1 MKIIR
6 FSIAFLLLAGCQ
18 GGTLEEFPNLDDP
31 QVLEKIVAQAV
42 DMEKLEAKRVK
53 GYLILCVPETENPF
67 SGWVKAQ
74 DDNGSLHELGKLN
87 EGRKEGIWTTWN
99 KNGKKQRQIEYHR
112 DVMDGT
118 YLEWHSNGKLKAR
131 GQTKDGEMDGRWI
144 GWYENGNR
152 AKIQVC
158 RRGLLVS
165 AHSWKPDGSRC
176 TETNATAGSGIFV
189 QYNGDGSI
197 LKRSLFSNGIGKQT
211 K

>member
-1 MKIIR
+1 MR

-42 DMEKLEAKRVK
+42 DMEKLEAKRMK
-53 GYLILCVPETENPF
+53 GFLILCVPETKNPF

-87 EGRKEGIWTTWN
+87 EGRRQGIWTTWN
-99 KNGKKQRQIEYHR
+99 KNGKKQSEIEYHR
-112 DVMDGT
+112 DVMNGT
-118 YLEWHSNGKLKAR
+118 FLEWHSNGKLKGR

-176 TETNATAGSGIFV
+176 PETNASAGSGIFV
-189 QYNGDGSI
+189 QYNEDGSI
-197 LKRSLFSNGIGKQT
+197 LKRSVFSNGIGQET

>member
-1 MKIIR
+1 MR
-6 FSIAFLLLAGCQ
+6 FFISFLLLAGCQ

-42 DMEKLEAKRVK
+42 DVKKLEAKRVK
-53 GYLILCVPETENPF
+53 GFLILCVPGTEDPF

-87 EGRKEGIWTTWN
+87 EGQKHGIWTTWN
-99 KNGKKQRQIEYHR
+99 KNGRKQSQIEYNR

-118 YLEWHSNGKLKAR
+118 YLEWYSNGELKAK
-131 GQTKDGEMDGRWI
+131 GQTKEGEMDGRWI
-144 GWYENGNR
+144 DCYENGNR
-152 AKIQVC
+152 ATIQVC

-165 AHSWKPDGSRC
+165 ARSWKPDGSRC
-176 TETNATAGSGIFV
+176 PETNATGGNGIFTK
-189 QYNGDGSI
+189 YNEDGSI
-197 LKRSLFSNGIGKQT
+197 SKRRVFLNGIGKET